1 MSSGQI
7 NYLTPEGKQKLE
19 QELVYLRT
27 EKRQQVASELKAAI
41 AEGDLSEN
49 AGYQVSKRDQA
60 LLEGRI
66 REIEAILTNVR
77 LLETDVQRDVVSLGS
92 RVTVS
97 EAGGEPEEYM
107 VVSSAEA
114 DPFAGRISNVS
125 PLGRALMG
133 HKIDDSV
140 SAKTPGGT
148 ITFKIIGI
156 A

>member
-77 LLETDVQRDVVSLGS
+77 LLETDVRREVVSLGS